1 MGARVRRRQGGFT
14 LMEVMIAVSITS
26 VIGIGVWQVVN
37 NIIKAREGVDE
48 IAEQF
53 EGVQKLMLMMERD
66 LGQVVNR
73 PVRNIYGDYEP
84 AFTSREDG
92 FGLVLTRQGWRNPLG
107 LRRSSLQRVA
117 WEYTGEE
124 IRRHYWVML
133 DKGQEETDPRNELLL
148 AGVTDFSVRFLTET
162 REWTDQWPSE
172 SAMQSLSPGQAPS
185 LPMPIGVEI
194 SLEHD
199 RFGELTRL
207 FALPD
212 YDPTAAQTL
221 SGQGAGGG
229 SGDEEDDTSGQ
240 TGGGT

>member
-1 MGARVRRRQGGFT
+1 MMAARSAQQRGFT
-14 LMEVMIAVSITS
+14 LMEVLIAVSITS
-26 VIGIGVWQVVN
+26 IIGIGVWQVVN

-48 IAEQF
+48 IAVQF
-53 EGVQKLMLMMERD
+53 EGIQKLMLMLERD

-73 PVRNIYGDYEP
+73 PVRNIYGDFEP
-84 AFTSREDG
+84 AFSTRQDG

-107 LRRSSLQRVA
+107 LRRSGLQRVA

-148 AGVTDFSVRFLTET
+148 SGVKDFSIRFLTVN

-172 SAMQSLSPGQAPS
+172 EVMASMMPGELPS
-185 LPMPIGVEI
+185 VPMPMGVEVT
-194 SLEHD
+194 LEHE

-212 YDPTAAQTL
+212 FDQTEADSLAAME
-221 SGQGAGGG
+221 QGEGEGEGEGEEDAGGAL
-229 SGDEEDDTSGQ
+229 
-240 TGGGT
+240 